1 MCTKVC
7 MSFGKSNLSEDDI
20 KGKDVIEIGSYNV
33 NGSIRGFVT
42 SLNPNKYIG
51 VDMREGPGVDI
62 VCDANDI
69 VERFGE
75 ASFDVVISTDTMEHI
90 ENWRGAMSNF
100 KRVCKSGGIM
110 IITTVS
116 KGYGKHDYPSD
127 FWRYELSDME
137 RIFFD
142 CKIEKIEADPKLNTI
157 FVRVR
162 KPNDFIESDLRVYEL
177 YRVT

>member
-1 MCTKVC
+1 
-7 MSFGKSNLSEDDI
+7 
-20 KGKDVIEIGSYNV
+20 
-33 NGSIRGFVT
+33 
-42 SLNPNKYIG
+42 
-51 VDMREGPGVDI
+51 
-62 VCDANDI
+62 
-69 VERFGE
+69 
-75 ASFDVVISTDTMEHI
+75 
-90 ENWRGAMSNF
+90 
-100 KRVCKSGGIM
+100 M